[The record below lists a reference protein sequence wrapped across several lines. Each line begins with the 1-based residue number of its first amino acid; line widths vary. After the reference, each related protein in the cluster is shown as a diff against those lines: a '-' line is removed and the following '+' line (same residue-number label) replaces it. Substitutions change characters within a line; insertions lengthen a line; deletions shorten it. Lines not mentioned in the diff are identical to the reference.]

1 MEKYLNLKT
10 KLLFTMYKSFFSS
23 YFDKL
28 KNHLKYNLL
37 HENWL
42 KINLKKIILCDV
54 PIVLMLNINIF
65 HGKNRWFNSI

>member
-28 KNHLKYNLL
+28 KNRLKYNLL

-54 PIVLMLNINIF
+54 PIVLKLNINIF
-65 HGKNRWFNSI
+65 HGKYRWFNST